1 MNTNIFRDGIL
12 IDINVSFWSGARALR
27 PEDLG
32 LKVTDVAEAF
42 KLGRKFL
49 VPSEVI
55 KKFRRLDSK
64 ARRIVEENSFRF
76 PIGNAHFIPKASFA
90 KAIEQLKEVQTE
102 YDALADELIENYD
115 QYREEM
121 VPVYREAA
129 ERAFINT
136 TPETQT
142 FGPDYDRDAEKEKF
156 VERFLN
162 RIGNFYPPASQLRKR
177 FSLSWDL
184 FEMAMPRLVEA
195 DANQVILDEHNR
207 EFAEQEYRKQMHEKM
222 DSFINDAVSVLR
234 NQTVE
239 ICNRISANLRE
250 GKVVQ
255 GRTLQSL
262 KDFVDKFQGLNF
274 VGDVTVESQLESLR
288 KEILDIYPVQ
298 KINDEE
304 ELQVELG
311 RKLNE
316 IAEVASQTTDID
328 GITSE
333 YRRRIQWTEE
343 EEEVAA

>member
-32 LKVTDVAEAF
+32 LKATDVAEAF

-49 VPSEVI
+49 VPAEI
-55 KKFRRLDSK
+55 IRKFRRLDSK

-76 PIGNAHFIPKASFA
+76 PIGNAHFIPKKSFG
-90 KAIEQLKEVQTE
+90 KALEQLKAIQTE
-102 YDALADELIENYD
+102 YNALADELIQNYD
-115 QYREEM
+115 KYREEM

-129 ERAFINT
+129 EHAFINT

-142 FGPDYDRDAEKEKF
+142 FGPDYDREGEKEAF
-156 VERFLN
+156 VQKFLN
-162 RIGNFYPPASQLRKR
+162 RIANFYPPASQLRKR
-177 FSLSWDL
+177 FSLTWDL
-184 FEMAMPRLVEA
+184 FEMAMPRLAET

-222 DSFINDAVSVLR
+222 DAFVNDAVAVLR
-234 NQTVE
+234 QETVD
-239 ICNRISANLRE
+239 ICSRISNNLKE

-262 KDFVDKFQGLNF
+262 KDFVEKFQGLNF

-304 ELQVELG
+304 EIQVELK

-316 IAEVASQTTDID
+316 IADVASQTTDIN

-333 YRRRIQWTEE
+333 YRRRIQWEE
-343 EEEVAA
+343 EQQAEVA

>member
-27 PEDLG
+27 AEDLG
-32 LKVTDVAEAF
+32 LKETDVAEAF

-49 VPSEVI
+49 VPAEVI

-76 PIGNAHFIPKASFA
+76 PIGNAHFIPKKSFG
-90 KAIEQLKEVQTE
+90 KALEQLKACQTE
-102 YDALADELIENYD
+102 YNALVDELVENYD

-121 VPVYREAA
+121 IPVYREAA
-129 ERAFINT
+129 EHAFINQ

-142 FGPDYDRDAEKEKF
+142 FGPDYDRDAERERF
-156 VERFLN
+156 VELFLR
-162 RIGNFYPPASQLRKR
+162 RIENFYPHANDLRKR
-177 FSLSWDL
+177 FSLTWDV
-184 FEMAMPRLVEA
+184 FEMAMPRMIEA
-195 DANQVILDEHNR
+195 QDEQIILDQNTR
-207 EFAEQEYRKQMHEKM
+207 EYAEQEYRKQIHEKM
-222 DSFINDAVSVLR
+222 DAFVNDAVTVLR
-234 NQTVE
+234 QETVE
-239 ICNRISANLRE
+239 ICGRIATNLKE

-274 VGDVTVESQLESLR
+274 VGDVTVETQLESLR

-304 ELQVELG
+304 ELQVELK

-333 YRRRIQWTEE
+333 YRRRIQWEE